1 MEWDLERIRAGSGG
15 VRAVEK
21 YPLARHTTIGIGGE
35 ADIAF
40 FPKNAEELVRVL
52 CAAEEEG
59 APCVVLGNGSNIL
72 VADAGVRGVVVWAGG
87 VCAVRRK
94 EMTLEAECGVTVPA
108 LLRAALESGLGGL
121 HFLAGIPASVG
132 GAVYMNA
139 GAQGRFI
146 GGSVRRV
153 TVLEDGRLRTWER
166 ADCRF
171 SYKHTAFMDRN
182 CVIVSAELAVFPCD
196 RQAERRR
203 IAEVLSVRRRLPVGR
218 SMGCVFQN
226 PPGTTAGRLIEEAG
240 LKGCRCG
247 DAYVSGRH
255 ANFIINGGRASADD
269 VRCLI
274 ERIRQEVLRRTGIRL
289 EEEIRYIG
297 EF

>member
-1 MEWDLERIRAGSGG
+1 MEWDLERVRTGSGG

-52 CAAEEEG
+52 RAAEKEG
-59 APCVVLGNGSNIL
+59 VPCAVLGNGSNIL
-72 VADAGVRGVVVWAGG
+72 ISDAGVRGAVIWTGG
-87 VCAVRRK
+87 ACAVQRN
-94 EMTLEAECGVTVPA
+94 ETALVAECGATVPA
-108 LLRAALESGLGGL
+108 LLKTALESGLGGL
-121 HFLAGIPASVG
+121 SYLAGIPASVG

-139 GAQGRFI
+139 GAQGHFI

-153 TVLEDGRLRTWER
+153 TVFEGGQLCAYER
-166 ADCRF
+166 GDCRF
-171 SYKHTAFMDRN
+171 SYKHTAFMERK
-182 CVIVSAELAVFPCD
+182 CTIVAAELAVFPCD
-196 RQAERRR
+196 RQQERLR
-203 IAEVLSVRRRLPVGR
+203 IAEVLAARRRLPAGR

-240 LKGCRCG
+240 LKGICCG

-255 ANFIINGGRASADD
+255 ANFIINGGRASAAD

-274 ERIRQEVLRRTGIRL
+274 ERIRREVLQRTGVRL